1 MSERD
6 RRALLIFFPVLVV
19 MGLIYFWPEPSIEV
33 VGSGGSD
40 VKSAAVRLDQVRKE
54 AALFPVRDEAR
65 KNVSEALATMEK
77 GLIAAETAPQAQA
90 QLLQIVRRVSKLQSP
105 GVELKQNQFGQVRP
119 FGDHY
124 AQVLLTISLDCQIE
138 ELVTLLSD
146 IASQPE
152 LLAVEELHISATNNK
167 QKSIPVQM
175 TISGLTSGN
184 LLKTQGA
191 TPR

>member
-1 MSERD
+1 MTERD
-6 RRALLIFFPVLVV
+6 RRALLILGAALLVMAV
-19 MGLIYFWPEPSIEV
+19 VYFWPEPSVEV

-54 AALFPVRDEAR
+54 AALLPVR
-65 KNVSEALATMEK
+65 SEALQLTNTALTEIEK

-119 FGDHY
+119 FGDDY
-124 AQVLLTISLDCQIE
+124 AQIVLSISMDCQIE
-138 ELVTLLSD
+138 ELVTFLSD

-152 LLAVEELHISATNNK
+152 LLAVDELHISATNNK

-175 TISGLTSGN
+175 MISGLVKGS
-184 LLKTQGA
+184 LLKKQGGSL
-191 TPR
+191 R

>member
-6 RRALLIFFPVLVV
+6 RRALLILGAALLVMAMV
-19 MGLIYFWPEPSIEV
+19 YFWPEPSVEV

-54 AALFPVRDEAR
+54 AALLPVRT
-65 KNVSEALATMEK
+65 EALQLTNTALTEIEK

-105 GVELKQNQFGQVRP
+105 GVELRQNQFGQVRP
-119 FGDHY
+119 FGDDY
-124 AQVLLTISLDCQIE
+124 AQIVLSISMDCQIE
-138 ELVTLLSD
+138 ELVTFLSD

-152 LLAVEELHISATNNK
+152 LLAVDELHISATNNK

-175 TISGLTSGN
+175 TISGLVKGS
-184 LLKTQGA
+184 LLKTQGGSL
-191 TPR
+191 R